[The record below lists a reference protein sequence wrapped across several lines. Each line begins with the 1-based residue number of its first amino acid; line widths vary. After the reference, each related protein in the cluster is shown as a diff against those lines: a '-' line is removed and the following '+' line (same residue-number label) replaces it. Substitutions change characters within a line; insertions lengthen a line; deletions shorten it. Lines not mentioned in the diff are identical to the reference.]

1 MGYFFYHDSIFFS
14 FLENIEKI
22 QEKFKLF
29 FEYF

>member
-1 MGYFFYHDSIFFS
+1 MGYFYHDSIFFS

-29 FEYF
+29 YEYF